1 MTALRVVVADDH
13 VPTRAALRSALESRG
28 RFRVCAESGT
38 AAGAVAAAVEHQPD
52 VALLDIRMPGNGI
65 EAAREISA
73 ACPDIAIVMLTVSRD
88 DNDLFEAVSAGAR
101 GFLLKDID
109 PDRLPRVL
117 QSVVDGEAA
126 LPRSLVA
133 RLVDEFR
140 IRESAAGSARP
151 RSGPFAALT
160 EREWEVLRFLRAGL
174 TTQEIAARLFVTPV
188 TVRTHVSAIM
198 RKLDVPDRD
207 AAVRLVADH

>member
-65 EAAREISA
+65 NAAREISA
-73 ACPDIAIVMLTVSRD
+73 RCPDTAIVMLTVSRD
-88 DNDLFEAVSAGAR
+88 DADLFEAVSAGAR
-101 GFLLKDID
+101 GYLLKDID
-109 PDRLPRVL
+109 PERLPRAL
-117 QSVVDGEAA
+117 QSVIDGEAA

-133 RLVDEFR
+133 RLVEEFR
-140 IRESAAGSARP
+140 IRESAAVTVRP
-151 RSGPFAALT
+151 KFGPFASLT
-160 EREWEVLRFLRAGL
+160 AREWEVLGLMQAGL
-174 TTQEIAARLFVTPV
+174 ATQEIATRLFVSPV
-188 TVRTHVSAIM
+188 TVRTYVSALM
-198 RKLDVPDRD
+198 RKLQVSDRQ
-207 AAVRLVADH
+207 ALRNLNAR